1 MGTNGGTAQINGN
14 AVRDDERM
22 PSFNH
27 SDAEYSGLVKSSE
40 VLVRHWPKGRS
51 LLRLLKES
59 QPALH
64 RMDFIIISEEK
75 ALSKG
80 SVAVAKSGVALKSLS
95 RITDVS
101 SFRGVIRTVAR
112 ALWDSSPSRNRLSIV
127 SSA

>member
-14 AVRDDERM
+14 AVHDDERM
-22 PSFNH
+22 PSLNH
-27 SDAEYSGLVKSSE
+27 FDAEYSDLVKSSE
-40 VLVRHWPKGRS
+40 VLVRHWPKGQS

-80 SVAVAKSGVALKSLS
+80 SVAVAKSGVVLKSLS

-101 SFRGVIRTVAR
+101 SLPRC
-112 ALWDSSPSRNRLSIV
+112 N
-127 SSA
+127 